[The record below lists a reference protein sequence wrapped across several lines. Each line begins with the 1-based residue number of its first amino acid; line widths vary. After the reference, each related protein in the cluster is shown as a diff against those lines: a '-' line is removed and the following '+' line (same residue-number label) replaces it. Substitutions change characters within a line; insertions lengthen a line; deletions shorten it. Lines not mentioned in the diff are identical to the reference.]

1 MGLNRDRHWL
11 SVLKK
16 LNNLD
21 KHSSLVMHAASVNQ
35 LIRVSTRDA
44 DGSEVFAIT
53 VERPINSDPPGELL
67 TQVGPKTLQR
77 SLAPLVIFR
86 ELAGHDDAP
95 VAQVMSELQ
104 FVTRQA
110 IIKLG
115 AFLKPEPNGQARS
128 SSSLA
133 P

>member
-1 MGLNRDRHWL
+1 
-11 SVLKK
+11 
-16 LNNLD
+16 
-21 KHSSLVMHAASVNQ
+21 
-35 LIRVSTRDA
+35 
-44 DGSEVFAIT
+44 VFAIT
-53 VERPINSDPPGELL
+53 VERPIDSDPPGELM
-67 TQVGPKTLQR
+67 TQVGPKTVQR
-77 SLAPLVIFR
+77 SLAPLVVFR
-86 ELAGHDDAP
+86 ELAGHNDTP

-115 AFLKPEPNGQARS
+115 AFLKPEPNAQTRR